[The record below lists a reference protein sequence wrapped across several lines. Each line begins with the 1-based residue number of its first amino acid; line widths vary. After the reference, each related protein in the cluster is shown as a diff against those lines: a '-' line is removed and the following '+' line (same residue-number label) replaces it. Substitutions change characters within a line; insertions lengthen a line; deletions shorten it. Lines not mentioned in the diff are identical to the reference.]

1 MRYHPFGST
10 GLEVSVLAL
19 GGHEYLPSGFSRG
32 FNEDLK
38 LAVTPGTILPGFGGP
53 RRLDVLRAAYDLGIN
68 VFDVTI
74 DAEKEALGRN
84 FRELPPPYPVYVQTR
99 PEGMCYGYDPGN
111 RTMLDW
117 GRLSAEVDRIL
128 SLLGRDRIDL
138 FNIGLLRSALDETP
152 DFLERL
158 GDNLSRLKAAG
169 KIRFAVADSF
179 SGEPL
184 YLAMIESGI
193 FDAVN
198 LDLSLGEP
206 GGLSGVIPRAREHG
220 YGVIGREVFFKGE
233 LFPIGSEAGLTD
245 RAALARMAL
254 SWVVKRR
261 PDLIILGVDNADQ
274 LRANAATVEQ
284 AAEPDGALLSA
295 LTASEGFRRYA
306 DTRTADFFG
315 SKDKL
320 P

>member
-1 MRYHPFGST
+1 MRYHPFGCT
-10 GLEVSVLAL
+10 GLEVSAIAL
-19 GGHEYLPSGFSRG
+19 GGHEYLPTGFSRG
-32 FNEDLK
+32 FNENLK
-38 LAVTPGTILPGFGGP
+38 LAVTPGHLLPGFGGP
-53 RRLDVLRAAYDLGIN
+53 QRLEVLRAAYDLGIN

-74 DAEKEALGRN
+74 DSEKEALGRN
-84 FRELPPPYPVYVQTR
+84 FAELPPPYPVFVQTR

-111 RTMLDW
+111 RTMLDYA
-117 GRLSAEVDRIL
+117 RLSAEVDRIL
-128 SLLGRDRIDL
+128 ALLRRDTIDL

-152 DFLERL
+152 DFLARL

-184 YLAMIESGI
+184 YLSMLEARI

-206 GGLSGVIPRAREHG
+206 GGLKTVVPHARELG
-220 YGVIGREVFFKGE
+220 LGVTGREVFFKGE
-233 LFPIGSEAGLTD
+233 LFPIGQTAGLDD
-245 RAALARMAL
+245 RAELARMAL

-261 PDLIILGVDNADQ
+261 PDLIILGVDNPDQ
-274 LRANAATVEQ
+274 LRANAATVD
-284 AAEPDGALLSA
+284 ANREPDPEVMRR
-295 LTASEGFRRYA
+295 LTDTEAFKRYA
-306 DTRTADFFG
+306 DSRTADFFA
-315 SKDKL
+315 SRDKL